1 TPANAATCA
10 ARPTRMGETN
20 EWSIRGA
27 TRERRKRGARSMANL
42 AHRARDVRGAQREAG
57 LARGRIRESDGRARA
72 RVGVRVR
79 VRERC
84 REPPARL
91 HRTGGGGGFL
101 PFPFPKEV
109 NGRERERE
117 RERSVER
124 SRPQFSRSCPAPVR
138 ALSTKGAARTS

>member
-1 TPANAATCA
+1 
-10 ARPTRMGETN
+10 
-20 EWSIRGA
+20 
-27 TRERRKRGARSMANL
+27 
-42 AHRARDVRGAQREAG
+42 
-57 LARGRIRESDGRARA
+57 GRARA

-138 ALSTKGAARTS
+138 ALSTKGAARTSRASHSSALPAWRSGPARASPPYSEQNERRWAASRSLGRVVVLTSMGRRPPCLDHEVHP